1 MRDLDAGDLSSA
13 WTAYQCGVSLDEI
26 AEHFGC
32 TAEELQAALDV
43 SNLSANFLAIDADD
57 TMDFKREES

>member
-32 TAEELQAALDV
+32 TVEELQTALDILYLTV
-43 SNLSANFLAIDADD
+43 NPLVNDADD
-57 TMDFKREES
+57 TMDSRREES